1 MRIFKLAE
9 SRFTDLQNRIRSY
22 LSKTLSDYGENYGS
36 NTIFGQ
42 LINVIGSV
50 VQNMLMYVE
59 DGMAEQNKLTAQ
71 RKKSIYSLAELG
83 GYIPSLGKS
92 ASCNLQ
98 LCFQPNNYGSTA
110 VIIPDKTKLVCS
122 YNGLVYNVVLPQEAI
137 TLSIIND
144 NANKFLQAVEGT
156 YETQVFYSQ
165 GGQLYT
171 QNVKLNGDIDTDY
184 LEVSVN
190 DRVWSQADSIYDM
203 SPEGEEYVVK
213 PSMDKGIDI
222 IFGNGQFGKQ
232 LATGDKI
239 TVTYLL
245 HDGEL
250 GNIDTTETVYFSFQ
264 EPLQDNNGQEV
275 DGNELFV
282 VTLADT
288 NAVTGGTYSETAAQV
303 KEMIGFN
310 SRALVLADAKNY
322 SVFLK
327 RFSFVGYNRTW
338 SDAGSL
344 IVNSL
349 VMKNYASQLKD
360 GTDYFS
366 LNEDDLFLSDQ
377 QRSTVLQCIANSGQQ
392 LAGVTYKIIDPEVCK
407 YCMYVYLKMKDMPF
421 DRVSVETKVRDA
433 VGRFMSDINSDM
445 FIPKSDMAKVIREVS
460 DAIDGIDIYFI
471 SARNEQAIIDGWY
484 TNKTYTFNPSKGVYD
499 ITEEVV
505 RVEPGTNP
513 MLGLDEHGNIFL
525 DNNDQFP
532 VLMGGWHFRPNANSS
547 DLVTVTDPLTI
558 VFRN

>member
-9 SRFTDLQNRIRSY
+9 SRFTDLQNRIKAY
-22 LSKTLSDYGENYGS
+22 LSKTLSDYGESYGT

-42 LINVIGSV
+42 LVNVLGSV

-59 DGMAEQNKLTAQ
+59 DGMTEQNKLTAQ

-83 GYIPSLGKS
+83 GYTPSLGKA

-98 LCFQPNNYGSTA
+98 LCFQPNNYGSTS
-110 VIIPDKTKLVCS
+110 VIVPNKTKLVCS
-122 YNGLVYNVVLPQEAI
+122 YNGLVYNIVLPQEAI
-137 TLSIIND
+137 TLSVEND

-156 YETQVFYSQ
+156 YETQEFFSQ

-171 QNVKLNGDIDTDY
+171 QNVMLNGDIDTDY
-184 LEVSVN
+184 LEVRVN
-190 DRVWSQADSIYDM
+190 DELWAQCASVYDM
-203 SPEGEEYVVK
+203 EPEGKQYVVK
-213 PSMDKGIDI
+213 SSMDKGIDLV
-222 IFGNGQFGKQ
+222 FGNGQFGMQ

-250 GNIDTTETVYFSFQ
+250 GNIDIDETVYFSFQ
-264 EPLQDNNGQEV
+264 DLLHDTAGQDV

-282 VTLADT
+282 VTLAANDPV
-288 NAVTGGTYSETAAQV
+288 NSGTYSETAAQV
-303 KEMIGFN
+303 KEMIGYN

-322 SVFLK
+322 NVFLN

-344 IVNSL
+344 VVNSIVL
-349 VMKNYASQLKD
+349 KNYKNAMSR
-360 GTDYFS
+360 GGDYFS
-366 LNEDDLFLSDQ
+366 LKEEDLFLSSKQ
-377 QRSTVLQCIANSGQQ
+377 KESVIQCIASSGQQ
-392 LAGVTYKIIDPEVCK
+392 LAGVTYKINDPEVCK
-407 YCMYVYLKMKDMPF
+407 YCMYVYLKMKDTPF
-421 DRVSVETKVRDA
+421 DRVSVETGIRDA
-433 VGRFMSDINSDM
+433 VGRFMADIDSDI
-445 FIPKSDMAKVIREVS
+445 FIPKSDMAKVIKDTSE
-460 DAIDGIDIYFI
+460 AIDGIDIYFI
-471 SARNEQAIIDGWY
+471 SERNEDAITNGWY
-484 TNKTYTFNPSKGVYD
+484 VNKTYRFNPAKGTYD
-499 ITEEVV
+499 ITTETV

-513 MLGLDEHGNIFL
+513 MLGLDEHGNIYL

-532 VLMGGWHFRPNANSS
+532 VLMGGWRFRNNGSEI
-547 DLVTVTDPLTI
+547 TVTDPLKI